1 MKSLIWCIVLII
13 KIMNSTIYSKILQN
27 IQAGKKML
35 AVLVD
40 PDKCSNA
47 HLEKLLPLLKLHTP
61 DFIFVGG
68 SQLKISFS
76 ALIETF
82 KTELH
87 IPVVLFP
94 GDVSQFSANADAL
107 LFLSLISGRNA
118 EYLISQHVNAAIPI
132 HNSGLEVIPTGY
144 MLVDGGMKSAVEYI
158 SNTQPIPRDKND
170 IALATA
176 LAGQLLG
183 MKAIYLEAGSGAQ
196 KPVSAEMIQHVKAQL
211 SIPLIVGGGIKSS
224 SQLHAAYQAGADLV
238 VVGNIL
244 ETEPER
250 IESFVNTKKFS
261 NSYT

>member
-1 MKSLIWCIVLII
+1 
-13 KIMNSTIYSKILQN
+13 MNQQVYSTILQN
-27 IQAGKKML
+27 TLAGKKML
-35 AVLVD
+35 AVLID
-40 PDKCSNA
+40 PDKCSVT
-47 HLEKLLPLLKLHTP
+47 HLQKLLPLLKEHTP
-61 DFIFVGG
+61 DFIFMGG

-76 ALIETF
+76 ALIQTF

-94 GDVSQFSANADAL
+94 GDVSQFSPNADAL

-144 MLVDGGMKSAVEYI
+144 MLVDGGTKSAVEYI

-176 LAGQLLG
+176 LAGEMLG

-196 KPVSAEMIQHVKAQL
+196 LPVSVEMIHHVKAKL
-211 SIPLIVGGGIKSS
+211 SIPLIVGGGIKTSA
-224 SQLHAAYQAGADLV
+224 QLQATYQAGADLV
-238 VVGNIL
+238 VIGNIL

-250 IESFVNTKKFS
+250 IKSFVNPTL
-261 NSYT
+261 

>member
-1 MKSLIWCIVLII
+1 
-13 KIMNSTIYSKILQN
+13 MNQQVYSTILQN
-27 IQAGKKML
+27 TLAGKKML
-35 AVLVD
+35 AVLID
-40 PDKCSNA
+40 PDKCSVT
-47 HLEKLLPLLKLHTP
+47 HLQKLLPLLKEHTP
-61 DFIFVGG
+61 DFIFMGG

-76 ALIETF
+76 ALIQTF

-94 GDVSQFSANADAL
+94 GDVSQFSPNADAL

-144 MLVDGGMKSAVEYI
+144 MLVDGGTKSAVEYI

-176 LAGQLLG
+176 LAGEMLG

-196 KPVSAEMIQHVKAQL
+196 LPVSVEMIHHVKAKL
-211 SIPLIVGGGIKSS
+211 SIPLIVGGGIKTSA
-224 SQLHAAYQAGADLV
+224 QLQATYQAGADLV
-238 VVGNIL
+238 VIGNIL

-250 IESFVNTKKFS
+250 IKSFVNPS
-261 NSYT
+261 L